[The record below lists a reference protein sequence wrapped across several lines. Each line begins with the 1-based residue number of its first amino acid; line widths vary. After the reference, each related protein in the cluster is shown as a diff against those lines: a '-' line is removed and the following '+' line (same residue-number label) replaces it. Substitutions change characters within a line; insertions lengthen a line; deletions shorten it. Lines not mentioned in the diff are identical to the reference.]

1 MTDRADFLPVS
12 REEMRERGWWWYD
25 FLVVGGDAYIDHPS
39 FGTAVIARVLE
50 AEGYRVAVLCQPDWH
65 SAEAF
70 RAMGA
75 PRLGVMIGAGNLDS
89 MVAHYTASKH
99 KRREDFYSPGKKTGL
114 RPDRAVIVYA
124 NRARE
129 AFGPDMPIIIGSL
142 EASLRRFAHY
152 DYWEDKVRR
161 SVIFDAKADLL
172 VYGMGE
178 YASIEIAKAL
188 KKKRPVSELRDIR
201 GTACIAKEAP
211 EGAVMLPS
219 YEEVCKSKRA
229 YAEATR
235 VEYAEHDPVRG
246 RTMAQAHGDRYL
258 VVNPPAMP
266 LSRADWESSRIRL
279 AAWPSCPTPARCT
292 PCTRPWAACRP

>member
-1 MTDRADFLPVS
+1 MTDIKDFLPVS
-12 REEMRERGWWWYD
+12 AEDMRSRGWDGYD

-50 AEGYRVAVLCQPDWH
+50 AEGFRVAVLCQPDWH

-70 RAMGA
+70 RAMGR

-89 MVAHYTASKH
+89 MVAHYTASRH
-99 KRREDFYSPGKKTGL
+99 PRREDFYSPGRKTGL
-114 RPDRAVIVYA
+114 RPDRAVTVYA

-129 AFGPDMPIIIGSL
+129 AFPGLPLVIGSL

-152 DYWEDKVRR
+152 DYWQDKVRR
-161 SVIFDAKADLL
+161 SVIFDARADLL

-178 YASIEIAKAL
+178 YATIEIARRLAAGEDIAEM
-188 KKKRPVSELRDIR
+188 REIR
-201 GTACIAKEAP
+201 GTAYIAGEPP
-211 EGAVMLPS
+211 EGALMLPS
-219 YEEVCKSKRA
+219 FEEVCADRRK

-246 RTMAQAHGDRYL
+246 RTLAQEHGGRYL

-266 LSRADWESSRIRL
+266 LSTAELDRVAEL
-279 AAWPSCPTPARCT
+279 P
-292 PCTRPWAACRP
+292 